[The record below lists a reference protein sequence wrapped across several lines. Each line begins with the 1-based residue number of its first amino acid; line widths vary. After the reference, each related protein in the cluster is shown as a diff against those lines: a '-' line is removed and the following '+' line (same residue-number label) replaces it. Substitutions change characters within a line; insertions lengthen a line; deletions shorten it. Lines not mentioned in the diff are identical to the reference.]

1 MKALYLS
8 LWCAL
13 AGTALSCVSGLPDEL
28 PYGCETEADC
38 GGGGYVCTVL
48 PDSRRYCCLP
58 TEETCNG
65 IDDDCDGKVDN
76 LSSGS
81 CNK

>member
-8 LWCAL
+8 FWCAL
-13 AGTALSCVSGLPDEL
+13 AGATLGCIGNLPDEL

-38 GGGGYVCTVL
+38 GGDDYVCTVL

-58 TEETCNG
+58 EPETCNRV
-65 IDDDCDGKVDN
+65 DDDCNGKVDDG
-76 LSSGS
+76 LTGS
-81 CNK
+81 CSN